1 MGYTMVQYVSH
12 TVAIQ
17 VHACY
22 GIHNGAV
29 CLTYSSYTG
38 TCMLWDTQWCS
49 MSHAH
54 TVAIQVHACYGIHN
68 GAVCLT
74 YSSYTGTMVQYVSHT
89 VAIQVQCTCMLW
101 DTQWCS
107 MSHIQ

>member
-1 MGYTMVQYVSH
+1 MLWKGAVCLTYSSYTGTMVQYVSH

-22 GIHNGAV
+22 GRV
-29 CLTYSSYTG
+29 QYVS
-38 TCMLWDTQWCS
+38 
-49 MSHAH
+49 H
-54 TVAIQVHACYGIHN
+54 TVAIQVHACN

-89 VAIQVQCTCMLW
+89 VAIQVHA
-101 DTQWCS
+101 CS
-107 MSHIQ
+107 AHCRECLINSLNAMG